1 MRCTAFESFTDFLKA
16 AMDTTGY
23 LLISNELLYW
33 ITFLTKTLPS
43 GQVGIFVGWWLVLAS
58 LLTSSGYVTALNQL
72 LPVDGKINLNKTG

>member
-1 MRCTAFESFTDFLKA
+1 MRCAAFESFTDFLKA

-43 GQVGIFVGWWLVLAS
+43 GQIGIFVKLVLAT
-58 LLTSSGYVTALNQL
+58 LLTSNGYVTALDQL
-72 LPVDGKINLNKTG
+72 LPVAGKINLNKTG